1 MSARLPKLLKEDE
14 RLAGLP
20 QRALRILRYKAEWV
34 GRSWHVHGRFQRS
47 TGVCPD
53 CSRIGAKLTLCVR
66 KWAYAGCGVIHDRD
80 VAAAR
85 VILGGARVAEAIP
98 VGQASPEPAGAIQR
112 KRSSVVRGGVR
123 ASARPVTASHFRM
136 LSRALPV
143 TGSNKRVG
151 SVFQPKAAILS
162 ARVDAS

>member
-66 KWAYAGCGVIHDRD
+66 KCAYAGCGVVHDRD

-98 VGQASPEPAGAIQR
+98 VGQALPEPAGAIQR
-112 KRSSVVRGGVR
+112 KRSSVVCGGVR
-123 ASARPVTASHFRM
+123 ASARASHGEP
-136 LSRALPV
+136 LPNV
-143 TGSNKRVG
+143 VKGAPRDWK
-151 SVFQPKAAILS
+151 Q
-162 ARVDAS
+162 